1 MHARTE
7 GKWLQH
13 VFGWLLAGW
22 LAQRITQ
29 VLFFFLGLTA
39 LERTHLMHARSTTEK
54 AARRGQTLNHA
65 RAPTTRLLGLGRGA
79 ALERAHLPDRFVEDL
94 LEALLRQGGAL
105 EALVRPELRRLGLRL
120 RVLDWRLALLA
131 ELLYC
136 AGVLSQ
142 VHLRADE
149 DKGRL
154 RRVGLDFRV
163 PFHLHVVEGRRA
175 NDAVCWASAASVVLV
190 WVNFKGWI

>member
-94 LEALLRQGGAL
+94 LEARLRQVDQLDLLLA
-105 EALVRPELRRLGLRL
+105 VELLHGQRRDG
-120 RVLDWRLALLA
+120 RVGRLARLLEL
-131 ELLYC
+131 ELL
-136 AGVLSQ
+136 Q
-142 VHLRADE
+142 H
-149 DKGRL
+149 
-154 RRVGLDFRV
+154 RVRS
-163 PFHLHVVEGRRA
+163 E
-175 NDAVCWASAASVVLV
+175 
-190 WVNFKGWI
+190 